1 MKLSLS
7 SDFKNF
13 CKKIKL
19 DDSAMRTTSAEIAK
33 KLNKEFYDVT
43 GEESEHMYIV
53 GSVGRKTA
61 IKGSSD
67 LDLLFVLPDEIYDKY
82 NGYESGGQS
91 QLLQE
96 VKNVLKERYP
106 KTEISGDGQ
115 VVVIDFDAYTVEL
128 VPAFINDD
136 TSFVYPDTHD
146 GGSWKI
152 TKPLL
157 EQEACDDID
166 DSSNGAFRNFTG
178 ILRTW
183 KNNVG
188 FSFSGLLIDTLVAE
202 FFENNDCF
210 EDATYYDYRK
220 ILLDLFGFLKEED
233 SNQSYWFAL
242 GSNQHVSDKG
252 KGRFVKK
259 AKQAYEKIYNASD
272 DSINEVLRE
281 ILGHDF
287 PKIDKEVRDYSV
299 KEYRNTE
306 EFIRDKFPVD
316 IIYNLKIDCE
326 VKQDGWRPNLLSR
339 IIKADGFLKVD
350 KSLEF
355 MIIST
360 DCPQPYDIYWKVR
373 NVGKEAESR
382 DDIRGQIVKGVSS
395 HREHSVFRGP
405 HYTECYLVK
414 NNICVAKAK
423 INVPI
428 NLIPEK
434 RRY

>member
-1 MKLSLS
+1 ME
-7 SDFKNF
+7 F
-13 CKKIKL
+13 CKIIKI
-19 DDSAMRTTSAEIAK
+19 DDNSMRTTAGEIAK
-33 KLNKEFYDVT
+33 KLNKEYYDIV

-82 NGYESGGQS
+82 DGYESSGQS

-106 KTEISGDGQ
+106 KTDISGDGQ
-115 VVVIDFDAYTVEL
+115 VVVMEFDAYTVEL
-128 VPAFINDD
+128 VPAFINDNS
-136 TSFVYPDTHD
+136 SFIYPDTHD

-157 EQEACDDID
+157 EQSACDELDN
-166 DSSNGAFRNFTG
+166 SSNGAFRDFTG
-178 ILRTW
+178 ILRAW

-202 FFENNDCF
+202 FFEKNDSF
-210 EDATYYDYRK
+210 KYATYDDYK
-220 ILLDLFGFLKEED
+220 EMLINIFGFLKDED

-252 KGRFVKK
+252 KGTFINK
-259 AKQAYEKIYNASD
+259 AKDAYTSLNEAND
-272 DSINEVLRE
+272 DKINEVLRE
-281 ILGHDF
+281 ILGFDF
-287 PKIDKEVRDYSV
+287 PKDDKIEHAYSFS
-299 KEYRNTE
+299 EYRNTE
-306 EFIRDKFPVD
+306 EFIADKFPVD
-316 IIYNLKIDCE
+316 IVFNLIIDCE
-326 VKQDGWRPNLLSR
+326 VKQDGWRPKLLSK
-339 IIKADGFLKVD
+339 IIKTDGFLKID

-355 MIIST
+355 KIMST
-360 DCPQPYDIYWKVR
+360 DCPPPYEVYWKVR
-373 NVGKEAESR
+373 NVGKEAERR
-382 DDIRGQIVKGVSS
+382 DDIRGQIVKGKTS
-395 HREHSVFRGP
+395 HGEHSIYRGQ
-405 HYTECYLVK
+405 HFTECYLVK

-428 NLIPEK
+428 SSV
-434 RRY
+434 

>member
-7 SDFKNF
+7 SDFKKF

-19 DDSAMRTTSAEIAK
+19 DDSAMRTTAGEIAK
-33 KLNKEFYDVT
+33 KLNKVYYDII
-43 GEESEHMYIV
+43 GEESDHMYIV

-67 LDLLFVLPDEIYDKY
+67 LDLLFVLPDDVYEKY
-82 NGYESGGQS
+82 NGYESSGQS

-106 KTEISGDGQ
+106 KTDISGDGQ

-128 VPAFINDD
+128 VPAFINDES
-136 TSFVYPDTHD
+136 SFIYPDTHD

-152 TKPLL
+152 TKPIL
-157 EQEACDDID
+157 EQEACNDFD
-166 DSSNGAFRNFTG
+166 DSSNGVFRDFTG
-178 ILRTW
+178 ILRAW

-202 FFENNDCF
+202 FFEDNDSF
-210 EDATYYDYRK
+210 ENASYYDYREM
-220 ILLDLFGFLKEED
+220 LLNLFSFLKEED

-252 KGRFVKK
+252 KGKFVKK
-259 AKQAYEKIYNASD
+259 AKQAYNKLNEAND
-272 DSINEVLRE
+272 DTINDVLRE
-281 ILGHDF
+281 ILGNDF
-287 PKIDKEVRDYSV
+287 PKAENYSHACSFSG
-299 KEYRNTE
+299 YRNTE
-306 EFIRDKFPVD
+306 EFIRDRFPVD
-316 IIYNLKIDCE
+316 IVYNLVIDCE
-326 VKQDGWRPNLLSR
+326 VKQDGWRPKLLSK
-339 IIKADGFLKVD
+339 IIKDDGFLRID

-355 MIIST
+355 MIMST

-373 NVGKEAESR
+373 NVGKEAEQR
-382 DDIRGQIVKGVSS
+382 DDIRGQIVKGRSS
-395 HREHSVFRGP
+395 HGEHSRFKGP
-405 HYTECYLVK
+405 HYTECFLVK
-414 NNICVAKAK
+414 NNVCVAKAR

-428 NLIPEK
+428 NN
-434 RRY
+434 

>member
-1 MKLSLS
+1 MSLS
-7 SDFKNF
+7 SDFDEF
-13 CKKIKL
+13 CQKIKL
-19 DDSAMRTTSAEIAK
+19 DDSSMRTTAEEIAK
-33 KLNKEFYDVT
+33 KLNKEYYDIT
-43 GEESEHMYIV
+43 GEGSEHMYIV

-61 IKGSSD
+61 VKGSSD

-82 NGYESGGQS
+82 DGYETGGQS

-106 KTEISGDGQ
+106 KTDISGDGQ
-115 VVVIDFDAYTVEL
+115 VVVIEFDAYTVEL

-136 TSFVYPDTHD
+136 SSFIYPDSHD

-157 EQEACDDID
+157 EQAACDELD
-166 DSSNGAFRNFTG
+166 DSSNGVFRDFTG
-178 ILRTW
+178 IMRAW

-202 FFENNDCF
+202 FFEDNASF
-210 EDATYYDYRK
+210 EDAIFSDYRK
-220 ILLDLFGFLKEED
+220 ILLNLFGFLKDEN

-252 KGRFVKK
+252 KGKFVRK
-259 AKQAYEKIYNASD
+259 AKRAYDKLNEAD
-272 DSINEVLRE
+272 DNNINEVLRE
-281 ILGHDF
+281 ILGKDF
-287 PKIDKEVRDYSV
+287 PKSDKSIRAYSLN
-299 KEYRNTE
+299 EYRNTE

-316 IIYNLKIDCE
+316 IIYNLDIDCE
-326 VKQDGWRPNLLSR
+326 VKQDGWRPNMLSK
-339 IIKADGFLKVD
+339 ILKTDGFLKID

-355 MIIST
+355 MIMST

-373 NVGKEAESR
+373 NVGKEAELR
-382 DDIRGQIVKGVSS
+382 DDIRGQIVKGRAS
-395 HREHSVFRGP
+395 HGEHSKFRGP

-414 NNICVAKAK
+414 NNICVAKARM
-423 INVPI
+423 NVPI
-428 NLIPEK
+428 NNNI
-434 RRY
+434 